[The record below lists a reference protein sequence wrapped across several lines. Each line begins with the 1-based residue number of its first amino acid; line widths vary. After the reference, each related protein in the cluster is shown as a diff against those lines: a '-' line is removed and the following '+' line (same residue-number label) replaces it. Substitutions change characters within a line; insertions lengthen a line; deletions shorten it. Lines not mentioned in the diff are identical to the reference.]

1 MRGVAFALDLS
12 EQKRAEEGLRR
23 AQADLAH
30 INRVSTMGELTASL
44 AHEIKQP
51 ISALATDAS
60 ACLRW
65 LSRNPPEVTEAKEA
79 ALGIIRDATH
89 ASDIVSRVGSLF
101 KKDALKRECIE
112 LNEVIREMIIL
123 LRGEAARSSI
133 SIHCE
138 LAKYLP
144 QIMADR
150 IQLQQV
156 FMNLMLNGIEA
167 MKEMGTP
174 GKLTIR
180 TRQDENRQLLVSVV
194 DTGVGIQQ
202 EQAERIFDTFF
213 TTKSRGTGMGL
224 PISRSI
230 IESHG
235 GHLWGTSN
243 SGPGATFHFNLPVEV
258 VAH

>member
-1 MRGVAFALDLS
+1 
-12 EQKRAEEGLRR
+12 
-23 AQADLAH
+23 
-30 INRVSTMGELTASL
+30 
-44 AHEIKQP
+44 
-51 ISALATDAS
+51 
-60 ACLRW
+60 
-65 LSRNPPEVTEAKEA
+65 
-79 ALGIIRDATH
+79 
-89 ASDIVSRVGSLF
+89 
-101 KKDALKRECIE
+101 
-112 LNEVIREMIIL
+112 
-123 LRGEAARSSI
+123 
-133 SIHCE
+133 
-138 LAKYLP
+138 
-144 QIMADR
+144 MADR

-213 TTKSRGTGMGL
+213 TTKSRATGMGL